1 MKKSGFTV
9 IELVVVFAFLLGSG
23 IVLLLQLQRTS
34 IENSNSHK
42 KIAINAIYY
51 SLEESYYPTN
61 KHYPEKI
68 DEDTL
73 KTLDPELLT
82 DPEGIKLGEEGASYR
97 YEPKNCKEGKCTSY
111 TLRSTLYNE
120 DDFVKDSRDR

>member
-1 MKKSGFTV
+1 MNKSGFTI
-9 IELVVVFAFLLGSG
+9 IELVVVAIFLLASG
-23 IVLLLQLQRTS
+23 AVLLFQLQRAD
-34 IENSNSHK
+34 IESGNSHK

-82 DPEGIKLGEEGASYR
+82 DPEGIKLGDEGASYR
-97 YEPKNCKEGKCTSY
+97 YEPKNCKQGKCSSY
-111 TLRSTLYNE
+111 SLRTTLYNE
-120 DDFVKDSRDR
+120 DDFVKSSRNR